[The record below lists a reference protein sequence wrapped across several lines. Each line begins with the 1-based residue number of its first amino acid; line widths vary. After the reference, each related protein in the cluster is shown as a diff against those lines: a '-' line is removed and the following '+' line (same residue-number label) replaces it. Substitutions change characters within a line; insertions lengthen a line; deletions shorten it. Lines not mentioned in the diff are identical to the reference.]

1 VPELRFF
8 DCNARLGRCSTPR
21 PEQFLDAGGLLAEMD
36 RAGIERALVH
46 HAWSVE
52 WDPAEG
58 NAALAREIA
67 AEDRLYP
74 CLAGL
79 PSATR
84 ELPPPREFARQV
96 RDLHG
101 AVRLF
106 PTQHTYLLTETS
118 VGHLLDALSFEG
130 VPALMDIAQTNWRE
144 VGELLARHPALNLI
158 VLNAY
163 YRIDRQLYPLW
174 ERFGNLHL
182 DCGSYGVHRGVEA
195 VCARFGAERLLFG
208 TDLPVHEVGGPMA
221 LVTGAAIS
229 DDEKQLIAGG
239 NLRRMLGVE
248 D

>member
-8 DCNARLGRCSTPR
+8 DCNARIGRCSTPR
-21 PEQFLDAGGLLAEMD
+21 PEWFLDASGLLAEMD
-36 RAGIERALVH
+36 RAGIERTLVH

-52 WDPAEG
+52 WDPREG
-58 NAALAREIA
+58 NAALLREIG

-74 CLAGL
+74 CFAGL
-79 PSATR
+79 PPATQ

-101 AVRLF
+101 AVRFF
-106 PTQHTYLLTETS
+106 PVQHNYALSEAS
-118 VGHLLDALSFEG
+118 VGHLLDALSFER
-130 VPALMDIAQTNWRE
+130 VPVLIDIGQTNWRD
-144 VGELLARHPALNLI
+144 VGEVLAHHPALNLV

-163 YRIDRQLYPLW
+163 YRMDRHLYPLW
-174 ERFGNLHL
+174 ERFGNLCL
-182 DCGSYGVHRGVEA
+182 DCGSYGVHQGIEA

-221 LVTGAAIS
+221 LVTYAPIS
-229 DDEKQLIAGG
+229 DDEKQRIAGG
-239 NLRRMLGVE
+239 NLRRMLGVS